1 MITPTPPED
10 VNPTNQDNFSNI
22 NNPNLLSTLKQLQ
35 TLIKQEAMQKEIVLD
50 IRDNLFG
57 EMETNLNKILENK
70 LKISEKIDKS
80 NQDDSFTNYILNPVP
95 NQIYK
100 DETMYVSKIM
110 KFPIEGNNT

>member
-22 NNPNLLSTLKQLQ
+22 NHPNLLSTLKQLQ

-57 EMETNLNKILENK
+57 ELIICKTIKFWNTFG
-70 LKISEKIDKS
+70 EKM
-80 NQDDSFTNYILNPVP
+80 L
-95 NQIYK
+95 
-100 DETMYVSKIM
+100 
-110 KFPIEGNNT
+110 